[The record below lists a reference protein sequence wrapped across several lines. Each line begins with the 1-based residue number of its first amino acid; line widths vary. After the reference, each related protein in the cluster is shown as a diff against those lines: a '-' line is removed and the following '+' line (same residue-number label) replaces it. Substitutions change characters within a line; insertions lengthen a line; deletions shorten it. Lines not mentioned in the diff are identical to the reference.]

1 MLLIDEYSLK
11 GSDRVKINTLGPTQ
25 LPVLPEREIG
35 ARVDKSLGHFAS
47 DLLKNQDGQSRQKM
61 TALLSAI
68 DDSGKRLGE
77 VPTYSEL
84 KKYREVVRQFIGEAV
99 GRMYSLSSQQGWDR
113 SGRQKVYTIIKKVDA
128 TLESLSEDVR
138 QGQDRQLDILAKHD
152 SLRGMLVDLFM

>member
-1 MLLIDEYSLK
+1 MAEYSLK
-11 GSDRVKINTLGPTQ
+11 GRDCVKINTVGTAQ
-25 LPVLPEREIG
+25 LPILLERESG
-35 ARVDKSLGHFAS
+35 VRVDKSLGHFAS
-47 DLLKNQDGQSRQKM
+47 DLLKNQDGQSREKM

-68 DDSGKRLGE
+68 DNQGKRLGD

-84 KKYREVVRQFIGEAV
+84 KKYREVVRQFVGEAV

-138 QGQDRQLDILAKHD
+138 QGQERQLDILAKHD